1 MFLEGTKFQNSIHKS
16 EIRLKYKCNEFQ
28 KSVEKFYRF
37 QILVKEISKI
47 SNGFQ
52 NPRSTPLD

>member
-16 EIRLKYKCNEFQ
+16 EICLKYKCNEFQ
-28 KSVEKFYRF
+28 KLVEKFYGF

-52 NPRSTPLD
+52 NPHFTPLN